1 VVLVRG
7 YDDNGIALRAMV
19 DSAASRGTRT
29 LLPSSSA
36 WTPTMIHDR
45 AVALRDTLVR
55 HRRQLHRHPELA
67 WCEHR
72 TAAYIESVLSNLGIE
87 HRRVVGTG
95 VVAVIEGR
103 GERCVGVRADID
115 ALPVTEAPG
124 REGYRSENE
133 GVSHACGHDA
143 HVACV
148 LGLAELLAGQAELP
162 GTVVLYFQPAEEGGG
177 GAEPMVAGG
186 VLDDPTPDAILALHT
201 ASNHPA
207 GTVGLRS
214 GPVTAAVDDITLT
227 IHGIDGHAAH
237 PDRAIDPIPV
247 AASFITNAQQIITR
261 EIDPLKPAVITFG
274 SIHGGTRHNVIASSV
289 TLEATMRSLY
299 PDTRAYLIERI
310 QQMAHAVASAN
321 RTSATVS
328 IQHGYPAG
336 FNDTSLTRLVERAAR
351 SICGDGCVAIEEH
364 PSMGAEDF
372 FEFGSTGIPVCMFR
386 LGVANPSRG
395 ITAAH
400 HSSHFDVDE
409 SALPVGVAVFAES
422 VRRLLTTD
430 TLSTIRPD

>member
-1 VVLVRG
+1 
-7 YDDNGIALRAMV
+7 M
-19 DSAASRGTRT
+19 SAR
-29 LLPSSSA
+29 
-36 WTPTMIHDR
+36 TPTMIHDH

-72 TAAYIESVLSNLGIE
+72 TAAYIESVLSSLGIE

-103 GERCVGVRADID
+103 GERCVGVRADMD

-177 GAEPMVAGG
+177 GAEPMVSGG
-186 VLDDPTPDAILALHT
+186 VLDDPSPDAIIALHT

-207 GTVGLRS
+207 GAVGLRS

-227 IHGIDGHAAH
+227 FHGVDGHAAH

-247 AASFITNAQQIITR
+247 AANFIANAQQIITR

-328 IQHGYPAG
+328 IEHGYPAG
-336 FNDTSLTRLVERAAR
+336 YNDTALTRLVERAAR
-351 SICGDGCVAIEEH
+351 SICGDDCVTLEEH

-409 SALPVGVAVFAES
+409 SSLPVGVAVFAEA

-430 TLSTIRPD
+430 TLSAIAPD

>member
-1 VVLVRG
+1 
-7 YDDNGIALRAMV
+7 M
-19 DSAASRGTRT
+19 RT
-29 LLPSSSA
+29 LLPSST
-36 WTPTMIHDR
+36 WTSSMIHDH
-45 AVALRDTLVR
+45 AVALRATLIR

-72 TAAYIESVLSNLGIE
+72 TAAYIESVLSSLGIE
-87 HRRVVGTG
+87 HRRVCGTG

-103 GERCVGVRADID
+103 GEGCVGVRADMD

-143 HVACV
+143 HVATV

-177 GAEPMVAGG
+177 GAEPMVADG
-186 VLDDPTPDAILALHT
+186 VLDDPTPDAIIALHT
-201 ASNHPA
+201 ASNHRA
-207 GTVGLRS
+207 GVVGLRT
-214 GPVTAAVDDITLT
+214 GPVTAAVDDVTVT
-227 IHGIDGHAAH
+227 IHGVDGHAAH
-237 PDRAIDPIPV
+237 PDRAIDPVPV
-247 AASFITNAQQIITR
+247 AANFVTNVQQIITR
-261 EIDPLKPAVITFG
+261 EVDPLKPAVITFG

-299 PDTRAYLIERI
+299 PDTREYLVERI
-310 QQMAHAVASAN
+310 QQVAHAVAAAN

-328 IQHGYPAG
+328 ISSGYPAG
-336 FNDTSLTRLVERAAR
+336 YNDTALTRVVERAAR
-351 SICGDGCVAIEEH
+351 SICGDDCVTIEEH

-372 FEFGSTGIPVCMFR
+372 FEFGATGIPVCMFR
-386 LGVANPSRG
+386 LGVGNPSRG

-409 SALPVGVAVFAES
+409 SSLPVGVAVFAET
-422 VRRLLTTD
+422 VRRLLTHD
-430 TLSTIRPD
+430 TLSTIAPD

>member
-1 VVLVRG
+1 
-7 YDDNGIALRAMV
+7 M
-19 DSAASRGTRT
+19 
-29 LLPSSSA
+29 
-36 WTPTMIHDR
+36 MIHDH

-55 HRRQLHRHPELA
+55 HRRRLHRHPELA

-72 TAAYIESVLSNLGIE
+72 TAAYVESVLSSLGIE
-87 HRRVVGTG
+87 HRRTVGTG

-103 GERCVGVRADID
+103 GERCVGVRADMD
-115 ALPVTEAPG
+115 ALPVPEAPG
-124 REGYRSENE
+124 RDGYRSEIE

-143 HVACV
+143 HVAAV
-148 LGLAELLAGQAELP
+148 LGLAELLVGQAELP
-162 GTVVLYFQPAEEGGG
+162 GTVALYFQPAEEGGG

-201 ASNHPA
+201 ASNHRA
-207 GTVGLRS
+207 GTVGLRA
-214 GPVTAAVDDITLT
+214 GPVTAAVDDITIT

-247 AASFITNAQQIITR
+247 AANFITNTQQILTR
-261 EIDPLKPAVITFG
+261 EIDPLKPAVVTFG

-299 PDTRAYLIERI
+299 PDTRQYLVERI
-310 QQMAHAVASAN
+310 QQMAHAVAAVN

-328 IQHGYPAG
+328 IEHGYPAG
-336 FNDTSLTRLVERAAR
+336 YNDTSLTRLVHGAAK
-351 SICGDGCVAIEEH
+351 SICGDDGVVVEEH

-395 ITAAH
+395 ITAPH
-400 HSSHFDVDE
+400 HSSHFDIDE
-409 SALPVGVAVFAES
+409 ASLPVGVAVLAES
-422 VRRLLTTD
+422 IRRLLTVES
-430 TLSTIRPD
+430 LSAISPD